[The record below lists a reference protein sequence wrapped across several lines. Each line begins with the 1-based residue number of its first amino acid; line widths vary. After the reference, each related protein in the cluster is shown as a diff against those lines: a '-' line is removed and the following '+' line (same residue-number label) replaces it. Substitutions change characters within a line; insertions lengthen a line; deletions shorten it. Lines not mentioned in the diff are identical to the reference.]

1 MTKPKITPANRKPA
15 TRRKRDAT
23 PDALASAQEKLRI
36 LEAGIPNAYVY
47 VDTALVVRLANA
59 ELAQTL
65 GKSLDEITGR
75 PIAEVLGPDFSK
87 HRSHLDRALHG
98 EQALYEVATRGAAGN
113 RHLRIASRPVH
124 DERGSVQGVFAE
136 IVDVTAQKKL
146 EDDVR
151 RSESRFRMLASGV
164 PNHLLFLDRDLRIE
178 FANDVFLE
186 ASGWSA
192 ETARG
197 RHISEVVGAE
207 RFLMRQPYY
216 DRALAGETVTYE
228 STGAAGDAEGFFRFS
243 YRPSFDAD
251 GEVIGIFSTAADIS
265 ERRKIELA
273 LEAKQE
279 ELTRSNKDLE
289 QFAYVA
295 SHDLKAPLRAIELLV
310 QWIKEGLAGYD
321 ANNVQQNLS
330 LLGRRT
336 QRLSRL
342 LDDLLAYSRAGRK
355 VGDYRETDCASLV
368 NDAIQL
374 TNAPAGISVSIA
386 GAMPTFRTYPVPLE
400 QVLRNLIGNAVKHH
414 PGPEGS
420 VVVSCEDRGGHYLFS
435 VADDGEGIPA
445 EYAQR
450 VFEMFQ
456 TLKPRDKVEGSGMG
470 LAIVSRIVAWQ
481 GGRVWF
487 DPNPTGRGT
496 VFKFQW
502 MKRAP
507 LAGAAEIQVC
517 QAANP

>member
-1 MTKPKITPANRKPA
+1 MAKRKPSKA
-15 TRRKRDAT
+15 TGTRRKAGRSDA
-23 PDALASAQEKLRI
+23 K
-36 LEAGIPNAYVY
+36 PNA
-47 VDTALVVRLANA
+47 
-59 ELAQTL
+59 
-65 GKSLDEITGR
+65 
-75 PIAEVLGPDFSK
+75 
-87 HRSHLDRALHG
+87 RAKRVK
-98 EQALYEVATRGAAGN
+98 AARGAARSQRN
-113 RHLRIASRPVH
+113 AATVPPVADASPALYAH
-124 DERGSVQGVFAE
+124 PDE
-136 IVDVTAQKKL
+136 
-146 EDDVR
+146 VR
-151 RSESRFRMLASGV
+151 RSEARFRMLAQGV
-164 PNHLLFLDRDLRIE
+164 PNHMLFLDRDLRIE

-186 ASGWSA
+186 AAGWTA
-192 ETARG
+192 EMAHG

-207 RFLMRQPYY
+207 RFLMRQQYY

-228 STGAAGDAEGFFRFS
+228 STGAAGASEGFFRFS
-243 YRPSFDAD
+243 YRPSYDEN
-251 GEVIGIFSTAADIS
+251 GNLLGIFSTAADIS
-265 ERRKIELA
+265 ERRKMELA

-310 QWIKEGLAGYD
+310 QWIKEGLADYD
-321 ANNVQQNLS
+321 ANNVQQNLA

-355 VGDYRETDCASLV
+355 VGDYRDTDCATLV

-374 TNAPAGISVSIA
+374 TNPPEGISVKIS
-386 GAMPTFRTYPVPLE
+386 GPMPTFRTYPVPLE
-400 QVLRNLIGNAVKHH
+400 QVLRNLVGNAVKHH
-414 PGPEGS
+414 PGPQGS
-420 VVVSCEDRGGHYLFS
+420 VVVSCEDRGNHYLFS

-445 EYAQR
+445 EYAER

-470 LAIVSRIVAWQ
+470 LAIVSRIVNWQ

-487 DPNPTGRGT
+487 DPNPAGKGT

-502 MKRAP
+502 MKHDP
-507 LAGAAEIQVC
+507 LAGVAEVKLC